1 VLPLSI
7 SVPCNR
13 FYFQATANV
22 QSFQQ
27 FRFDDDD
34 NDHFDTTVA
43 EFQLKNIGA
52 PARQNTINRLEIS
65 LDIKISL
72 SNNLHACF

>member
-13 FYFQATANV
+13 FYFQATGNV

-27 FRFDDDD
+27 FRLDDDD
-34 NDHFDTTVA
+34 NDHFDMTVA
-43 EFQLKNIGA
+43 EFQLKSIGA
-52 PARQNTINRLEIS
+52 PARQNTIKRLEIS
-65 LDIKISL
+65 LDIQTAL
-72 SNNLHACF
+72 